1 MKHGVLQASI
11 LGSLLLLTYEFI
23 SDLHPTVSL
32 LSKPISF
39 ADGTSIMFHPRIPV
53 VASFKTTLMI
63 LFCQFEKMV

>member
-39 ADGTSIMFHPRIPV
+39 ADGTSIMFHPNSGIFQNYINDTFLP
-53 VASFKTTLMI
+53 I
-63 LFCQFEKMV
+63 